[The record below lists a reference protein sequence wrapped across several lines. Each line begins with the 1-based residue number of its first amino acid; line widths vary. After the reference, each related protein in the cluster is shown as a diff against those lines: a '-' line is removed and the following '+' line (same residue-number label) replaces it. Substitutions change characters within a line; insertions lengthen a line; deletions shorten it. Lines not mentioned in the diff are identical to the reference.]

1 MVDSPRRLL
10 ALVAGLPTEAAIW
23 RQEQSAWGQQ
33 DELLA
38 TCIEVV
44 DSWGRQLLSALVA
57 VHGGKLQ
64 GSSEPLRI
72 RHPDRPEP
80 EKPAAEPATDPAQIA
95 AFLRPIKH

>member
-1 MVDSPRRLL
+1 V
-10 ALVAGLPTEAAIW
+10 W
-23 RQEQSAWGQQ
+23 REERSSWTQQ

-38 TCIEVV
+38 ICIEVV

-72 RHPDRPEP
+72 RHPGRPEP
-80 EKPAAEPATDPAQIA
+80 EPPAPESTTDPAQIA
-95 AFLRPIKH
+95 AFLRPTKS